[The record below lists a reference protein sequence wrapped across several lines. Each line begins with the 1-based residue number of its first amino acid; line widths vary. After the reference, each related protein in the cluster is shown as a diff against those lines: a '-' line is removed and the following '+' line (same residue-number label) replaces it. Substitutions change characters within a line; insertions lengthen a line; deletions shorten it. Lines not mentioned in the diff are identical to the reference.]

1 MPYSETGAMDLILDI
16 WSPHSV
22 TSEGGGGGLGTEV
35 LIVTMLSVTLVTGT
49 EPCGWP
55 GSRLGAS
62 RAQLSS
68 ITFRPLLENKTLG
81 LLVHL

>member
-1 MPYSETGAMDLILDI
+1 MPYSETGAMDLVLGI

-22 TSEGGGGGLGTEV
+22 TSEGGRLGTEV
-35 LIVTMLSVTLVTGT
+35 LLVTMLTVTLVTGT